1 MGVVHAG
8 IVGGLLLGGFDEAV
22 DDGEEEHE
30 CKLGE
35 PEGYENTFLEGCR
48 SRVGTG
54 GHCDHELRSS

>member
-1 MGVVHAG
+1 MFGLLVIIRRVGFVHAE
-8 IVGGLLLGGFDEAV
+8 IVSGLLGGFDEAV

-48 SRVGTG
+48 SDVGTG
-54 GHCDHELRSS
+54 

>member
-1 MGVVHAG
+1 MVRRVGLVHAE
-8 IVGGLLLGGFDEAV
+8 IVSGLLGGFDEAV

-48 SRVGTG
+48 SDVGTG
-54 GHCDHELRSS
+54 